1 MSEKKK
7 IFVVFISPFD
17 VLNKRKVSSVLK
29 GLSEIGEQEYGG
41 YELWIPND
49 EAAYDL
55 GGSYP
60 LQPMEVRLTNAE
72 RRLTRPRMFQAQ
84 HELQLS
90 IQVVMAKE
98 VDAEKEVRFLLIAS
112 DSRAFVKKVG
122 TILYHEGA
130 QYGIVDAFREDK
142 KNYIRWEKKREKQAE
157 GGDTKDV

>member
-29 GLSEIGEQEYGG
+29 GLSEIGEEEYGG

-49 EAAYDL
+49 EAMYNV

-60 LQPMEVRLTNAE
+60 LQTLGLRDRNIVCRLKQ
-72 RRLTRPRMFQAQ
+72 PSMFISEG
-84 HELQLS
+84 ELQRW
-90 IQVVMAKE
+90 IKE
-98 VDAEKEVRFLLIAS
+98 TTEDRAGHNQEVRFLLIAS

-142 KNYIRWEKKREKQAE
+142 KNYIRWEKKREKQE
-157 GGDTKDV
+157 RDNSGE